1 MAAVKLYAET
11 PRVRSRQLF
20 TDVCVV
26 AWIAFWVWASH
37 QLYDLIMNL
46 AGPGERA
53 QSAGVGLAGNLSD
66 AGHKAANVPLIGSS
80 LSAPFAK
87 AAEAAQS
94 LADAG
99 RELQDA
105 VGKIAYAASLLVIIV
120 PLALVILGWLPWR
133 VRWMRRATA
142 AAALRDEPAGVD
154 MLALRAL
161 ARRPL
166 RQLVACNPNAAKAWR
181 DGDPEV
187 VRALAAME
195 LAAMGL
201 SDRVL

>member
-1 MAAVKLYAET
+1 MKLYAET
-11 PRVRSRQLF
+11 GRVRTRQLF

-26 AWIAFWVWASH
+26 VWIAFWIWASF
-37 QLYDLIMNL
+37 QLHDLIMSL

-53 QSAGVGLAGNLSD
+53 QSAGEGLAGNLSD
-66 AGHKAANVPLIGSS
+66 AGGKAGNLPLVGGV
-80 LSAPFAK
+80 LATPFNN
-87 AAEAAQS
+87 AAEAARS

-99 RELQDA
+99 RELQVA
-105 VGKIAYAASLLVIIV
+105 VERIAYAASLLVVIV
-120 PLALVILGWLPWR
+120 PLALVVLGWLPWR
-133 VRWMRRATA
+133 VRWMRRASA

-166 RQLVACNPNAAKAWR
+166 RQLVACDPNAAKAWR

-195 LAAMGL
+195 LASMGL
-201 SDRVL
+201 SDRDL

>member
-1 MAAVKLYAET
+1 MKLYAET
-11 PRVRSRQLF
+11 PRVRTGQLF

-26 AWIAFWVWASH
+26 AWIAFWIWASF
-37 QLYDLIMNL
+37 QLHDLIMDL

-53 QSAGVGLAGNLSD
+53 QAAGEGLAGNLSD
-66 AGHKAANVPLIGSS
+66 AGSKAANVPLVGSS
-80 LSAPFAK
+80 LSSPFTK

-99 RELQDA
+99 QQLQVA
-105 VGKIAYAASLLVIIV
+105 VEKIAYAAGLLVVIV
-120 PLALVILGWLPWR
+120 PLALVVLGWLPWR
-133 VRWMRRATA
+133 VRWVRRATA

-166 RQLVACNPNAAKAWR
+166 RKLVACNPNAAKAWR

-201 SDRVL
+201 SDRDL